1 MEGKGVKEQEKNVR
15 SKGRS
20 RRAFSRTWKTE
31 EKNTEQEVRRIRDK
45 KELGGEEVED
55 IEEEGKG
62 KNRRSRRKKGRLQQ

>member
-62 KNRRSRRKKGRLQQ
+62 KNKRSRRKKGRLQQ

>member
-55 IEEEGKG
+55 IEEGGKG
-62 KNRRSRRKKGRLQQ
+62 KNKRSRRKKGRLQQ